1 MLEVYQKGEEI
12 KESVLNDLKDKIQNK
27 NLISPSK
34 KNFGLASQE
43 SIIENDYDALNN
55 SHDSIDNNSALK
67 LKKQETSNPE
77 SKPSLHKRS

>member
-27 NLISPSK
+27 TLISPSK